1 MCPFSVCYMYFFF
14 LVCFADSLN
23 VAQAFTSKTCGKCGH
38 LNNKLGGSRTFNCR
52 ACKHTEDRD
61 VHAARNILLRYLLE
75 QGIGPALVL
84 LQARS
89 RKAAAGTSP
98 DPALAGNGNT
108 GARKRR
114 LSE

>member
-1 MCPFSVCYMYFFF
+1 M
-14 LVCFADSLN
+14 
-23 VAQAFTSKTCGKCGH
+23 AQAFTSKTCGKCGH

-61 VHAARNILLRYLLE
+61 VHAARNILLRYYLLE

-89 RKAAAGTSP
+89 RKAGAAGTSP

>member
-1 MCPFSVCYMYFFF
+1 M
-14 LVCFADSLN
+14 
-23 VAQAFTSKTCGKCGH
+23 AQAFTSKTCGKCGH
-38 LNNKLGGSRTFNCR
+38 LNNKLGGSRTFNCS

-98 DPALAGNGNT
+98 DPGLAGNGNA

-114 LSE
+114 SSE

>member
-84 LQARS
+84 LQVRS
-89 RKAAAGTSP
+89 RKAGAAGP
-98 DPALAGNGNT
+98 HPIPHWLATATQGR
-108 GARKRR
+108 A
-114 LSE
+114 SAD